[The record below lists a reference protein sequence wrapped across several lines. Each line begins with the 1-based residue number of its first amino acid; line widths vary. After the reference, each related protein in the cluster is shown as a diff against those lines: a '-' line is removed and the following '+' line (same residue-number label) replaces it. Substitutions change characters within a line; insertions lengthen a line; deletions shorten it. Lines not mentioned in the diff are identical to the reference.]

1 MEKELSLEE
10 KIKIVTSFLL
20 DSPPGEINDVYTDLQ
35 TLMNDDAAFKEGIL
49 SALEEYNTKQYITV
63 KLPGQE
69 HEVII
74 SKYGQSEN
82 GLFVDPKSRQIFRVD
97 HMLPE
102 ATVVESLEP
111 DEETEPLR
119 AALEKAVEDY
129 VIDHYPKG
137 VSAVYSKDQK
147 LTIVIVDNKYN
158 PDNYWNGR
166 WRSTWF
172 ISPDSGD
179 IKGNVIVNVHY
190 YEDGNVQL
198 NCNKDFEL
206 TANTNFENHAL
217 AAAAYVKQIGK
228 VENEFQASLIEA
240 YADLSDNTFKSLRR
254 ALPLTRN
261 KLDWDKISNYNI
273 KQELNKEK

>member
-1 MEKELSLEE
+1 MEDDIILTKELPLEE
-10 KIKIVTSFLL
+10 KIKIVNGFLL
-20 DSPPGEINDVYTDLQ
+20 DSPPGEITDVITDLQ
-35 TLMNDDAAFKEGIL
+35 TLMSDDAAFEEGIL
-49 SALEEYNTKQYITV
+49 STLEEYNTEQYITV
-63 KLPGQE
+63 KLPEQK

-74 SKYGQSEN
+74 SKYGQLESD
-82 GLFVDPKSRQIFRVD
+82 LFIDPKSRQIFRFN
-97 HMLPE
+97 HLRPE
-102 ATVVESLEP
+102 ATLVEALEP

-119 AALEKAVEDY
+119 AALETAVEGY

-158 PDNYWNGR
+158 SDNFWQV
-166 WRSTWF
+166 
-172 ISPDSGD
+172 IDSGE
-179 IKGNVIVNVHY
+179 IKGNVKANVHY

-206 TANTNFENHAL
+206 TTNTNFDKHAS
-217 AAAAYVKQIGK
+217 AAAAYLKQIGK
-228 VENEFQASLIEA
+228 AENEFQASLIEA

-273 KQELNKEK
+273 GQELSKEK